1 MLRRLCGPTDSVI
14 TQSINTLRN
23 FFPPGPTIKAFS
35 SHLLQSPLSE
45 LAYGAVSFHAVPLLK
60 LTILTFLNAGTSL
73 SAHVSLEDTRKACHG
88 MCVPDQVTLFDSVVW
103 FFQVV
108 DGYV

>member
-1 MLRRLCGPTDSVI
+1 MV
-14 TQSINTLRN
+14 Q
-23 FFPPGPTIKAFS
+23 FPFM
-35 SHLLQSPLSE
+35 QFPL
-45 LAYGAVSFHAVPLLK
+45 FK

-88 MCVPDQVTLFDSVVW
+88 MCVPDNVTLFVSVVW